1 MKNVINV
8 LLNVLII
15 EKIIEKIMS
24 IEVTLFLFTYYSY
37 RFSYIDNISIDTSIA
52 ACPRTLLICSNI
64 VPTKMVA
71 DQLCHK
77 FSPMPIPM
85 YI

>member
-24 IEVTLFLFTYYSY
+24 IEVTLFLFTL
-37 RFSYIDNISIDTSIA
+37 FI
-52 ACPRTLLICSNI
+52 
-64 VPTKMVA
+64 
-71 DQLCHK
+71 
-77 FSPMPIPM
+77 
-85 YI
+85 